1 VVPLSKRTDVDAVFG
16 ERVSIGRA
24 LNKDIVLRHTSI
36 SKFHAYFHQ
45 SEPDRCVLADADS
58 KNGTLVNGTRLKPKD
73 PIEVASGDRVIFG
86 SISTIVL
93 DARALWRVL
102 RAR

>member
-1 VVPLSKRTDVDAVFG
+1 
-16 ERVSIGRA
+16 
-24 LNKDIVLRHTSI
+24 
-36 SKFHAYFHQ
+36 
-45 SEPDRCVLADADS
+45 
-58 KNGTLVNGTRLKPKD
+58 
-73 PIEVASGDRVIFG
+73 VASGDRVIFG